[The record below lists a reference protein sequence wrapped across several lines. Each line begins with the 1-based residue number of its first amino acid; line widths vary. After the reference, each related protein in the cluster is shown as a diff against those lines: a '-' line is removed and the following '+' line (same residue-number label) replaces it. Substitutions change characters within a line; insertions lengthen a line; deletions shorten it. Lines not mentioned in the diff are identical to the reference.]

1 MVRLDAEKGF
11 VALMFVLLVVWV
23 TDIGGYFAGRGIG
36 GPKLWPRVSPKKTW
50 AGAIGGFV
58 ASLAVAGGFAAL
70 DLGKTGAAIAA
81 GRGAVDRLATRRSL
95 RIRGQAA
102 FRRQGFQPHHS
113 RPWRPTGPPG
123 RICRRRR
130 WWRRFWALCGAAWMA
145 SAAVLW
151 FGDDMSA
158 VPLRNNKAAASA
170 VRTVTVLGAT
180 GSIGDSTMDLLRGAR
195 DRYRVEALTANSNVE
210 ALAKLAKEFGAR
222 FAAIADPARLGELKE
237 ALAGTRTECGAG
249 ESAIIEAAARPA
261 DWVMAAVSGAAGLK
275 PALAA
280 VDRGATVALANK
292 ECLVCAG
299 DFFMQRAAK
308 AGACI
313 LPADSEHNA
322 LFQALGSGNREELVR
337 VIITASGGPF
347 RTWAAADIEQATL
360 AQALKHPNWSMGQK
374 ITIDSASMMNKGLEV
389 IEASYLF
396 ALTPDE
402 IDVLVHPQ
410 SIIHGMV
417 EFSDRSVVAQLGA
430 PDMRTPIAHCLGWP
444 DRIVGPA
451 AKLDLA
457 KIGQLTFEA
466 PDFERFP
473 GLRLAYDALRTG
485 RGATTVYNAA
495 NEVAVAAFIAGKI
508 KFGAI
513 ARLVEATI
521 EDWIRSGNLAPLTS
535 ADDAISVD
543 HNARNK
549 AATLLPQIALKAS

>member
-1 MVRLDAEKGF
+1 MADCWT
-11 VALMFVLLVVWV
+11 AL
-23 TDIGGYFAGRGIG
+23 T
-36 GPKLWPRVSPKKTW
+36 
-50 AGAIGGFV
+50 
-58 ASLAVAGGFAAL
+58 ASLPRSFWRQFLVFCAA
-70 DLGKTGAAIAA
+70 ASMA
-81 GRGAVDRLATRRSL
+81 LAT
-95 RIRGQAA
+95 
-102 FRRQGFQPHHS
+102 
-113 RPWRPTGPPG
+113 
-123 RICRRRR
+123 
-130 WWRRFWALCGAAWMA
+130 
-145 SAAVLW
+145 VLW
-151 FGDDMSA
+151 FGDRMSA

-170 VRTVTVLGAT
+170 VRAVTVLGAT
-180 GSIGDSTMDLLRGAR
+180 GSIGDSTMDLLRASR
-195 DRYRVEALTANSNVE
+195 DRYRVEALTANNNVE
-210 ALAKLAKEFGAR
+210 ALAKLAREFDAR
-222 FAAIADPARLGELKE
+222 FVAIGDANRLADLKA

-249 ESAIIEAAARPA
+249 ESAVIEAASRPA

-280 VDRGATVALANK
+280 VDRGASVALANK

-322 LFQALGSGNREELVR
+322 LFQALSSGNREELVR

-417 EFSDRSVVAQLGA
+417 EFSDRSVVAQLGT
-430 PDMRTPIAHCLGWP
+430 PDMRIPIAHCLGWP
-444 DRIVGPA
+444 ERIKGPA

-466 PDFERFP
+466 PDFQRFP
-473 GLRLAYDALRTG
+473 GLRLAYDALRMG
-485 RGATTVYNAA
+485 HGLTTVFNAA
-495 NEVAVAAFIAGKI
+495 NEVAVAAFIAGQI

-513 ARLVEATI
+513 ARLVEATM
-521 EDWIRSGNLAPLTS
+521 ETWSRSANLARLGS
-535 ADDAISVD
+535 ADDAIAVD
-543 HNARNK
+543 HSARNR
-549 AATLLPQIALKAS
+549 AASLLPQIALKAS

>member
-1 MVRLDAEKGF
+1 
-11 VALMFVLLVVWV
+11 
-23 TDIGGYFAGRGIG
+23 
-36 GPKLWPRVSPKKTW
+36 
-50 AGAIGGFV
+50 
-58 ASLAVAGGFAAL
+58 
-70 DLGKTGAAIAA
+70 
-81 GRGAVDRLATRRSL
+81 
-95 RIRGQAA
+95 
-102 FRRQGFQPHHS
+102 
-113 RPWRPTGPPG
+113 
-123 RICRRRR
+123 
-130 WWRRFWALCGAAWMA
+130 
-145 SAAVLW
+145 
-151 FGDDMSA
+151 MSA
-158 VPLRNNKAAASA
+158 VPLRNNKAALSDA
-170 VRTVTVLGAT
+170 RTVTVLGAT

-195 DRYRVEALTANSNVE
+195 DRYQVEALTANSNVE
-210 ALAKLAKEFGAR
+210 GLARLAKEFGAR
-222 FAAIADPARLGELKE
+222 FAAVADPARLDDLKQ
-237 ALAGTRTECGAG
+237 ALAGTSTECGAG

-280 VDRGATVALANK
+280 VDRGASVALANK

-322 LFQALGSGNREELVR
+322 LFQALSSGNREELVR

-347 RTWAAADIEQATL
+347 RTWAATDIEQATL

-430 PDMRTPIAHCLGWP
+430 PDMRIPIAHCLGWP
-444 DRIVGPA
+444 DRIVGPSA
-451 AKLDLA
+451 RLDLA
-457 KIGQLTFEA
+457 KIGLLTFEA

-485 RGATTVYNAA
+485 GGATTVFNAA
-495 NEVAVAAFIAGKI
+495 NEVAVAAFLEGQIRFTQISELIAE
-508 KFGAI
+508 AL
-513 ARLVEATI
+513 ARMPRRRLVSIEACVDVDAETRRLVRGWLPA
-521 EDWIRSGNLAPLTS
+521 EAGAAAPG
-535 ADDAISVD
+535 
-543 HNARNK
+543 R
-549 AATLLPQIALKAS
+549 

>member
-1 MVRLDAEKGF
+1 
-11 VALMFVLLVVWV
+11 
-23 TDIGGYFAGRGIG
+23 
-36 GPKLWPRVSPKKTW
+36 
-50 AGAIGGFV
+50 
-58 ASLAVAGGFAAL
+58 
-70 DLGKTGAAIAA
+70 
-81 GRGAVDRLATRRSL
+81 
-95 RIRGQAA
+95 
-102 FRRQGFQPHHS
+102 
-113 RPWRPTGPPG
+113 
-123 RICRRRR
+123 
-130 WWRRFWALCGAAWMA
+130 
-145 SAAVLW
+145 
-151 FGDDMSA
+151 MSA
-158 VPLRNNKAAASA
+158 VPLRNNKAPLTD

-195 DRYRVEALTANSNVE
+195 ARYQVEALTANSNVE
-210 ALAKLAKEFGAR
+210 ALANLAKEFGAR
-222 FAAIADPARLGELKE
+222 FAAIADPARLGELKA

-249 ESAIIEAAARPA
+249 ESAVIEAAARPA

-280 VDRGATVALANK
+280 VDRGASVALANK

-322 LFQALGSGNREELVR
+322 LFQALSSGNREELVR

-347 RTWAAADIEQATL
+347 RTWAASDIE
-360 AQALKHPNWSMGQK
+360 QALKHPNWSMGQK

-396 ALTPDE
+396 ALAPDE

-430 PDMRTPIAHCLGWP
+430 PDMRIPIAHCLGWP
-444 DRIVGPA
+444 DRIVGPSA
-451 AKLDLA
+451 RLDLA

-473 GLRLAYDALRTG
+473 GLRLAYEALRTG

-495 NEVAVAAFIAGKI
+495 NEVAVAAFIAGQI

-521 EDWIRSGNLAPLTS
+521 NDWIRAGNLAPLSS
-535 ADDAISVD
+535 ADDAIAVD
-543 HNARNK
+543 HAARNR
-549 AATLLPQIALKAS
+549 AASLLPQIALKAS

>member
-1 MVRLDAEKGF
+1 
-11 VALMFVLLVVWV
+11 
-23 TDIGGYFAGRGIG
+23 
-36 GPKLWPRVSPKKTW
+36 
-50 AGAIGGFV
+50 
-58 ASLAVAGGFAAL
+58 
-70 DLGKTGAAIAA
+70 
-81 GRGAVDRLATRRSL
+81 
-95 RIRGQAA
+95 
-102 FRRQGFQPHHS
+102 
-113 RPWRPTGPPG
+113 
-123 RICRRRR
+123 
-130 WWRRFWALCGAAWMA
+130 MA
-145 SAAVLW
+145 SDAVLW
-151 FGDDMSA
+151 FGDEMSA
-158 VPLRNNKAAASA
+158 VPLRNNKAVAASA

-210 ALAKLAKEFGAR
+210 GLAKLAKEFGAR
-222 FAAIADPARLGELKE
+222 FAAIADPAKLSELKD
-237 ALAGTRTECGAG
+237 ALAGTRIECGAG
-249 ESAIIEAAARPA
+249 EGAIIEAAARPA

-299 DFFMQRAAK
+299 DIFMERAKK

-322 LFQALGSGNREELVR
+322 LFQALASGNREELTR

-347 RTWAAADIEQATL
+347 RTWAPADIEQATL
-360 AQALKHPNWSMGQK
+360 EQALKHPNWSMGQK

-396 ALTPDE
+396 ALAPDE

-417 EFSDRSVVAQLGA
+417 EFSDRSVVAQLGT
-430 PDMRTPIAHCLGWP
+430 PDMRIPIAHCLGWP
-444 DRIVGPA
+444 DRVVGPS

-466 PDFERFP
+466 PDFQRFP
-473 GLRLAYDALRTG
+473 GLRLAYEALRRG
-485 RGATTVYNAA
+485 HGATTVYNAA
-495 NEVAVAAFIAGKI
+495 NEIAVAAFIAGKI

-513 ARLVEATI
+513 ARLVEATMN
-521 EDWIRSGNLAPLTS
+521 DWIRSGNQPPLRS

-543 HNARNK
+543 HIARNK
-549 AATLLPQIALKAS
+549 AAALLPQIALKAT